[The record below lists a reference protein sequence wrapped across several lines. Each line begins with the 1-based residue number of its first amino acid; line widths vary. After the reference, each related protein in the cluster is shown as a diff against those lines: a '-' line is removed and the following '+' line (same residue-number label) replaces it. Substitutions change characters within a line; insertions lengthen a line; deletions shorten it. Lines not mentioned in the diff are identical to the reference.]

1 MKTHIQTQWDQC
13 LQIISDNLQNEE
25 AYRQFFEPIEVLSYR
40 DNKLELG
47 VPSSFVYERLE
58 SEYLAAM
65 FTYSH
70 VHNPCAARFESALRF
85 RAASLRSVPGI

>member
-25 AYRQFFEPIEVLSYR
+25 AYKQFFEPIEVLSYR

-58 SEYLAAM
+58 SEYLDL
-65 FTYSH
+65 
-70 VHNPCAARFESALRF
+70 LR
-85 RAASLRSVPGI
+85 